1 MDTHTAKGMGVVV
14 GEGCVCVGGGS
25 GGGSQGWAHRGIR

>member
-1 MDTHTAKGMGVVV
+1 MDTHTAKGV
-14 GEGCVCVGGGS
+14 GGGCVCVGGGL